1 MMIRHTR
8 KFTTHPRHAPADQT
22 CIVNVS
28 TQSTHTL
35 HVGTVQVFETLL
47 KHMSAPSPAFSE
59 ATTTI
64 GAEAAA
70 AAGVSQRGS
79 VALQAAVVMKIIERA
94 DLNSELD
101 SLPGKLDAGITLPD
115 DADAEPQL

>member
-1 MMIRHTR
+1 
-8 KFTTHPRHAPADQT
+8 
-22 CIVNVS
+22 
-28 TQSTHTL
+28 
-35 HVGTVQVFETLL
+35 
-47 KHMSAPSPAFSE
+47 
-59 ATTTI
+59 
-64 GAEAAA
+64 
-70 AAGVSQRGS
+70 